1 MAVKMDSADDAQN
14 QNTSQ
19 EISSQVVATE
29 TGQCPMKNHHS
40 RTLKNEALTT
50 KLYGELRGVRV
61 CIDNVRYRQLIVCCV
76 VGVLRHRFALR
87 FVLLSVVSGAHYF
100 YLSPTSLLGHFS
112 LAKGLM
118 QRRPMVV
125 ADSM

>member
-61 CIDNVRYRQLIVCCV
+61 NGRRSVSWY
-76 VGVLRHRFALR
+76 VLT
-87 FVLLSVVSGAHYF
+87 
-100 YLSPTSLLGHFS
+100 TS
-112 LAKGLM
+112 AT
-118 QRRPMVV
+118 
-125 ADSM
+125 DS